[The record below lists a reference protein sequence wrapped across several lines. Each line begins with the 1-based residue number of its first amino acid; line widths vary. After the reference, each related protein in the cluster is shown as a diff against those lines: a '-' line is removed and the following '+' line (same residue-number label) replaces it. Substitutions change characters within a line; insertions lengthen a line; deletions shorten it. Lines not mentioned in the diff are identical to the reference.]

1 MVPTHHAQSA
11 HHPLSLP
18 TISSGPTRVSV
29 FTHLMTG
36 FRRLV
41 FLSFIAP
48 SCCFWSLSLRQTA
61 CNMNDTYIHVYKP
74 FDSVVLGIYD
84 LFELL
89 YSAWNMFDATTTA
102 AEPIDGSVIPDVCYT
117 ELFQRRYLFYGKK
130 SHKPLHAFCDII
142 AKIVSRFSYKYTVL
156 FCRTMSIDVYSENL
170 RLRVDRIHDSW

>member
-1 MVPTHHAQSA
+1 MSLLRYLHNHRISDYYTRSEGAWTLVPTHYTQSA
-11 HHPLSLP
+11 HHTLPLP
-18 TISSGPTRVSV
+18 TISSGPAGVSV

-48 SCCFWSLSLRQTA
+48 SCCFSSLSLRQTA

-74 FDSVVLGIYD
+74 LDSVVLGIND
-84 LFELL
+84 LLELL

-130 SHKPLHAFCDII
+130 SHK
-142 AKIVSRFSYKYTVL
+142 
-156 FCRTMSIDVYSENL
+156 
-170 RLRVDRIHDSW
+170 

>member
-1 MVPTHHAQSA
+1 
-11 HHPLSLP
+11 
-18 TISSGPTRVSV
+18 
-29 FTHLMTG
+29 
-36 FRRLV
+36 
-41 FLSFIAP
+41 
-48 SCCFWSLSLRQTA
+48 
-61 CNMNDTYIHVYKP
+61 MNDTYIHVYKP

-117 ELFQRRYLFYGKK
+117 ELFQRRYLFHGKK

-170 RLRVDRIHDSW
+170 RLRVDRIHDSG